1 MIRERME
8 CKMARDFQTADS
20 IQAQLEGA
28 GVDVHDGMKE
38 WRADGQQWRRSER
51 KYNERPSRE
60 SRGPKTYYQRGPGK
74 TLSAEQ
80 IETITALVAERSESK
95 AVADYNRADEIF
107 DQLQSEYNVNV
118 DDKRAEWALLSEE
131 YLLNEVD
138 SSFVPDEDVQI
149 KIGKLLGDRILARKC
164 RDFDKADDIRD
175 ELREDY
181 LVEIDDRSKD
191 WVVVAP
197 EGARWAGDEEEGDD
211 NIVSK
216 QEWNEEDD
224 EDSDETADDSDV
236 DAFMEEVLGS
246 SEDKDGV
253 SIEEGDSSSASL
265 DEASLMALT
274 VPELKEIL
282 KSKGLKVGGK
292 KAELIERLLN

>member
-1 MIRERME
+1 
-8 CKMARDFQTADS
+8 MARDFQTADS

-38 WRADGQQWRRSER
+38 WRADGQQWMRSQR
-51 KYNERPSRE
+51 NFDERPSRE
-60 SRGPKTYYQRGPGK
+60 SRGPKTYHQRGPGK

-80 IETITALVAERSESK
+80 IETITALVSERSECK
-95 AVADYNRADEIF
+95 AVADYDRADEIF
-107 DQLQSEYNVNV
+107 DQLGNEYNVNV

-131 YLLNEVD
+131 YLLNEAD
-138 SSFVPDEDVQI
+138 SSFVPDDDVQI

-181 LVEIDDRSKD
+181 MVEIDDRSKD

-197 EGARWAGDEEEGDD
+197 EGARWADDDEEGDVD
-211 NIVSK
+211 VVSK
-216 QEWNEEDD
+216 QEWDEEDD
-224 EDSDETADDSDV
+224 EDSDDSDDDADI

-246 SEDKDGV
+246 SEDKGDEV
-253 SIEEGDSSSASL
+253 SISEDDSSSESL
-265 DEASLMALT
+265 DEANLTAMT